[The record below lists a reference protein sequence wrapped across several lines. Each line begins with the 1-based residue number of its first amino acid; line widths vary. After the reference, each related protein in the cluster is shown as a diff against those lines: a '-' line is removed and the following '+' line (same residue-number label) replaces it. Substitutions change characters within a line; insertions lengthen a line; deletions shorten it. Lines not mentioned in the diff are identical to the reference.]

1 MCRLRLKLLMHYK
14 HELPI
19 PIIQSRLNSSGNN
32 KKSPVGECDFF
43 FHNILLDLEIVRY
56 DIDLRIDRSLVKY
69 DHVILNSEFSYFKLD
84 LPLS

>member
-32 KKSPVGECDFF
+32 KKSQVVEYDFF
-43 FHNILLDLEIVRY
+43 FHNILLDLKAVRY
-56 DIDLRIDRSLVKY
+56 GIDLRTYRSLLKY
-69 DHVILNSEFSYFKLD
+69 
-84 LPLS
+84 